1 MRQNHALFV
10 SVVSLAVLAGG
21 QALSQ
26 GRAVVGFHARAHP
39 VSDAE
44 RLNARQKLIWKSNW
58 KRLRRCPL
66 SLPSRPRSLLLSG
79 LTQEDVR
86 TIRADFPFLVRAQEE
101 WARGIPE
108 AVAAKANVS
117 PQFHQLPSSLAGE
130 GAEYIYFDN
139 AATTHKPRS
148 VLREI
153 CKYYQRTNS
162 NVHRGAHRVSV
173 AATEAYEN
181 ARSEVAAF
189 IGAESPREVI
199 FTSGA
204 TDGINL
210 VAHTLGEHICQTAT
224 ANGGSEVIL
233 TPAEHHANIVP
244 WQLLA
249 RRANGRVSLK
259 YTRLKAGTHEV
270 DVGHLLSL
278 ITPRTRLVSVA
289 HISNVL
295 ATRLGSEDIR
305 RISTETRRRN
315 IPLLLDACQSVPHEP
330 VNVREMGVDLMT
342 FSAHKML
349 GPTGVGVLWGRGEL
363 LERLPPWKGGGEM
376 IEDVLEQESTF
387 APPPLRFEAGTP
399 PVAQAVGLAAACR
412 YMGAVGM
419 RNIQEY
425 EARLGAQLQEVLRAV
440 PGLRVLG
447 PASPSIPL
455 RSFTADGLH
464 HSDVASLLDQEA
476 VAVRADEKLP
486 NYLTDE
492 DTSGG
497 FVCRGSPCR
506 LLPPPR
512 THGGGEDGTRQCPRE
527 RTIRQ
532 RQTHGN
538 KCE

>member
-376 IEDVLEQESTF
+376 IEV
-387 APPPLRFEAGTP
+387 
-399 PVAQAVGLAAACR
+399 
-412 YMGAVGM
+412 
-419 RNIQEY
+419 
-425 EARLGAQLQEVLRAV
+425 
-440 PGLRVLG
+440 
-447 PASPSIPL
+447 
-455 RSFTADGLH
+455 
-464 HSDVASLLDQEA
+464 
-476 VAVRADEKLP
+476 
-486 NYLTDE
+486 
-492 DTSGG
+492 
-497 FVCRGSPCR
+497 
-506 LLPPPR
+506 
-512 THGGGEDGTRQCPRE
+512 
-527 RTIRQ
+527 
-532 RQTHGN
+532 
-538 KCE
+538 